1 MRAVVTVLGFLSRGI
16 RHAVFLTLVAFRLP
30 IVILRRVGQ
39 GLLIASPFLAA
50 LIDGMGLMDGAGPGR
65 ELGIMTILTC
75 PALAL
80 ALLFASDGYDRLL
93 LRCAPARTVLFRS
106 L

>member
-1 MRAVVTVLGFLSRGI
+1 MRAVVTVLGFLSRGV

-39 GLLIASPFLAA
+39 GLLIASPLLAA
-50 LIDGMGLMDGAGPGR
+50 LIYGMGLTDGAEPGR
-65 ELGIMTILTC
+65 GLAIMTILTC
-75 PALAL
+75 PILAL
-80 ALLFASDGYDRLL
+80 ALVFVSDGYDQLL
-93 LRCAPARTVLFRS
+93 LRCAPARTVLLRS

>member
-1 MRAVVTVLGFLSRGI
+1 MRAIATVLRFLGRGV

-39 GLLIASPFLAA
+39 GLLIGSPFLAA
-50 LIDGMGLMDGAGPGR
+50 LIYGMGLTDGANPSRG
-65 ELGIMTILTC
+65 LGIMTILTC
-75 PALAL
+75 PSLAL
-80 ALLFASDGYDRLL
+80 ALLFVSDGYDRLL
-93 LRCAPARTVLFRS
+93 LRCAPARTVLLRS